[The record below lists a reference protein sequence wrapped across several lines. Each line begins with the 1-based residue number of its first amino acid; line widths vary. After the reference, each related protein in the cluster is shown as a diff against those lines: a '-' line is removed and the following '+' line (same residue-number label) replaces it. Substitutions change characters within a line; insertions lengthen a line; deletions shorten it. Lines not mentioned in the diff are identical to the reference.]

1 MEEIATESRL
11 DRDVEER
18 QTLCLGKMA
27 QELCKN
33 LQRLAFG
40 EELNGQYLEQSNQP
54 IQGKAATM
62 HWLAA
67 SLFTARVT
75 AQMRN
80 T

>member
-1 MEEIATESRL
+1 
-11 DRDVEER
+11 
-18 QTLCLGKMA
+18 MA